1 MYNCFNSKILISRYK
16 FFSAIIKV
24 YHLLFNMKKVFFIF
38 IFCFFHSIASAGCED
53 SINDG
58 VDYTNCRFSD
68 GQDLQGSYLPNSK
81 LSFTSFIQVNFD
93 KSIMMNSNLS
103 FGTFPESSFVRANLY
118 ESVLVGA
125 NFEKANFTGAN
136 LTRADFMGS
145 TLIETNFQNSNL
157 LEANFTSSNITN
169 ANFDGANLN
178 GAIWTNGEKCGPNS
192 IGVCNK

>member
-1 MYNCFNSKILISRYK
+1 MKKIFVLILFFLISTN
-16 FFSAIIKV
+16 AI
-24 YHLLFNMKKVFFIF
+24 
-38 IFCFFHSIASAGCED
+38 AGCED
-53 SINDG
+53 PINDG

-93 KSIMMNSNLS
+93 KSIMMSSNLS
-103 FGTFPESSFVRANLY
+103 FGTFPESSFIRANLY
-118 ESVLVGA
+118 ESILVGA

-157 LEANFTSSNITN
+157 MEANFTSSNITN
-169 ANFDGANLN
+169 ANFDGANLI
-178 GAIWTNGEKCGPNS
+178 GAQWINGETCGPNS